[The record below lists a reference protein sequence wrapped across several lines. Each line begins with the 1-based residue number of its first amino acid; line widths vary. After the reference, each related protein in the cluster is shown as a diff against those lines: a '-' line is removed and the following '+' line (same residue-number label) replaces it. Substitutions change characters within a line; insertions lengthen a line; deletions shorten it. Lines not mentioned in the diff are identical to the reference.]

1 MLLTSGSKEGGSL
14 WRCGR
19 QILNR
24 APATFSAGQAARSW
38 ASAYHVDREKGIG
51 WRETM
56 RARGWQES
64 PGHWLVSTPTAPAT
78 VPQTPHLTHRSE
90 GVKLFIKAHEQVCA
104 GHRLLDKG
112 E

>member
-1 MLLTSGSKEGGSL
+1 MHPLPSLQDKLREVGLPLTMWTG
-14 WRCGR
+14 
-19 QILNR
+19 
-24 APATFSAGQAARSW
+24 
-38 ASAYHVDREKGIG
+38 EKGIG

-90 GVKLFIKAHEQVCA
+90 GVKFFIKAHEQVCP

>member
-14 WRCGR
+14 WRCGS

-38 ASAYHVDREKGIG
+38 ASAYHVDRGK
-51 WRETM
+51 
-56 RARGWQES
+56 
-64 PGHWLVSTPTAPAT
+64 
-78 VPQTPHLTHRSE
+78 
-90 GVKLFIKAHEQVCA
+90 
-104 GHRLLDKG
+104 GHRLEGDHEGQRLARVPWALAGIYTHCSCHCSPDSAPDPP